1 MRPKPRRPRS
11 SKLDPYTG
19 YVNQR
24 LDEGLENCVVLHR
37 ELRNL
42 GYDGG
47 YSILKSY
54 VSPRR
59 RQRQPDATVRFETAP
74 GEQAQVDWGSLA
86 YLEVWP
92 GTPILPKSS
101 FS

>member
-1 MRPKPRRPRS
+1 M
-11 SKLDPYTG
+11 
-19 YVNQR
+19 
-24 LDEGLENCVVLHR
+24 VLHR

-59 RQRQPDATVRFETAP
+59 RRRQPDATVRFETAP

>member
-1 MRPKPRRPRS
+1 MRLKPRRPRS

-19 YVNQR
+19 YVDQR
-24 LDEGLENCVVLHR
+24 LDEGLENCVVLYR

-59 RQRQPDATVRFETAP
+59 RRRQPDATVRSRRRLGNRPRSTGAR
-74 GEQAQVDWGSLA
+74 
-86 YLEVWP
+86 WP
-92 GTPILPKSS
+92 T
-101 FS
+101 